1 MKKAVC
7 ALVAAVLCLG
17 WGAGAG
23 QVLAASAKGTDLMAG
38 LSKSACAP
46 RPGTPDEAARK
57 GIGKFSADLLEASLE
72 KNGGNVMVSPA
83 SVFLALAMAANGA
96 EGSTKADMLAALAGK
111 GMPLDRVNRASRDWM
126 ARLSRTGEK
135 TTLGIANSIWFNK
148 TFRPARPFLQRNA
161 DFFGAAAR
169 RLDFADRGALAVING
184 WVKNATRGTIDRI
197 IEKIRRDDVMFLV
210 NAVYFKSDWQVPFEK
225 DDTGK
230 AVFHAPK
237 RDVETDFM
245 HRTGGM
251 TLLAPKGASGV
262 ALPYD
267 DGRFVFFALLPEG
280 KTTPREWFARQDR
293 ASVFGELVRMA
304 AKKPAATVRLALP
317 KFESRYEDGLV
328 DELTGLGMGAA
339 FDAARADFSGMG
351 ENRARDLF
359 IGEVRHKTF
368 VRVDEKGTE
377 ASAVTSVG
385 IRLTSMPPS
394 GPELV
399 FDRPF
404 LYGILDL
411 ETGIPLFTGVMEDPT
426 AR

>member
-7 ALVAAVLCLG
+7 VLVAAVLCFG
-17 WGAGAG
+17 WSGGSGPA
-23 QVLAASAKGTDLMAG
+23 LAASAKGTDLMAG

-46 RPGTPDEAARK
+46 RPTSPDEAARR
-57 GIGKFSADLLEASLE
+57 GIGRFSADLLKASLE
-72 KNGGNVMVSPA
+72 KNGGNVMVSPV

-96 EGSTKADMLAALAGK
+96 EGSTKADMLKVLAGK
-111 GMPLDRVNRASRDWM
+111 GISLERLNRASRYWM
-126 ARLSRTGEK
+126 DHLSRTGEK
-135 TTLGIANSIWFNK
+135 TTLGIANSIWFDK

-169 RLDFADRGALAVING
+169 RLDFSDGGALAVING
-184 WVKNATRGTIDRI
+184 WVKDATRGTIDRI
-197 IEKIRRDDVMFLV
+197 IERIRRDDVMFLV
-210 NAVYFKSDWQVPFEK
+210 NAVYFKSDWQAPFEK
-225 DDTGK
+225 EDTRK

-237 RDVETDFM
+237 GEVEADFM

-251 TLLAPKGASGV
+251 TLLRPKGASGV

-280 KTTPREWFARQDR
+280 KTTPREWFAAQDR
-293 ASVFGELVRMA
+293 ASLFGELARMA
-304 AKKPAATVRLALP
+304 AKKPVETVRLAFP
-317 KFESRYEDGLV
+317 KFESRYEDDLV
-328 DELTGLGMGAA
+328 DELSRLGMGSA

-351 ENRARDLF
+351 ENRARNLF
-359 IGEVRHKTF
+359 IGEVKHKTF

-426 AR
+426 VQ